1 MSGTLQTNL
10 YAIYDTHTSQFLK
23 FGSKIAWT
31 GAGPAK
37 NAYNLHEGKSWS
49 KLGHKFDEQSRYI
62 VVTLDAEY
70 FKDMLED
77 K

>member
-1 MSGTLQTNL
+1 MSGTLQPNL
-10 YAIYDTHTSQFLK
+10 YALYDTQTSQFLK
-23 FGSKIAWT
+23 FGRKIAWT
-31 GAGPAK
+31 NARAAK

-70 FKDMLED
+70 FKALLED

>member
-1 MSGTLQTNL
+1 MSGALQTNL
-10 YAIYDTHTSQFLK
+10 YAIYNTQTNQFLK

-31 GAGPAK
+31 NAGAAK
-37 NAYNLHEGKSWS
+37 NAYNLHEGNSWS